1 MHISKDIINIIYN
14 YIVIDKYNIDNTI
27 CKYIYDIDDYIDLY
41 FKSIYR
47 EYERDDYVV
56 VLKST
61 MTPYSYYKLY

>member
-1 MHISKDIINIIYN
+1 M
-14 YIVIDKYNIDNTI
+14 VIDKYNIDNTI

-47 EYERDDYVV
+47 ECYERDDYVV
-56 VLKST
+56 VLKSN